1 MSKSISLDLAKKPFN
16 SKKEGE
22 WLGHPKNSQLF
33 LHLYME
39 KMYHD
44 SLFTIK
50 PLLLAVINHVSPPR
64 FAGYHLA
71 RNNMP
76 DVEYQLSDGEMISNK
91 YIERYRN
98 TKKRFTYF
106 PLTIFNRK
114 TGHHLIPIIY
124 DKNLNRV
131 EFQDNINLISDI
143 QKVLSEDFKRFF
155 RNIYG
160 NSVKFDFKTSYC
172 GTLKILG
179 KVNYCEDYLFK
190 SRGYCAIYTLWY
202 LELRL
207 KNPNLTK
214 RQIDSKIISYF
225 KKAPHK
231 FCELIIGY
239 ADFVN
244 ETIKDYE
251 LLYKEIDEFSAI
263 RSAIQEKKIIK
274 LTTKLSPLLT
284 LIQIQN
290 NIIEYI
296 KKNINKYILRKKSI
310 PSIPVSTKNQYK

>member
-22 WLGHPKNSQLF
+22 WHGYPKNSQLF
-33 LHLYME
+33 LHLYIE

-50 PLLLAVINHVSPPR
+50 PILLVVLLTHIKLPKLLA
-64 FAGYHLA
+64 YHLA
-71 RNNMP
+71 NNNIP
-76 DVEYQLSDGEMISNK
+76 DIEYYLPEGEMIPDK

-106 PLTIFNRK
+106 SLLIINRGK
-114 TGHHLIPIIY
+114 GNHVIPIIY

-131 EFQDNINLISDI
+131 EFQDNTTSISKI
-143 QKVLSEDFKRFF
+143 LNVLTEDFKHFF
-155 RNIYG
+155 KNIYG
-160 NSVKFDFKTSYC
+160 NSVKFDFKTSAC
-172 GTLKILG
+172 STLKFLD
-179 KVNYCEDYLFK
+179 KVNFCEDYLFK
-190 SRGYCAIYTLWY
+190 SSGYCAIYTLWY
-202 LELRL
+202 LEIRL

-214 RQIDSKIISYF
+214 RQIDTKIISYF

-263 RSAIQEKKIIK
+263 RRSAIQEKKIIK

-296 KKNINKYILRKKSI
+296 KRNINKYILRKK
-310 PSIPVSTKNQYK
+310 